1 MWIRRGDL
9 FYADLNPVKGSEQA
23 GHRPVLVIQNDV
35 SNQYASTTI
44 VAPLTT
50 TVFPKRYP
58 THVSLHKGTG
68 GLRTDSTALLSQI
81 RTIDKSRLG
90 RKVGHLPPDLMHRV
104 NEAIKISLALV

>member
-58 THVSLHKGTG
+58 THVPLQKGIG
-68 GLRTDSTALLSQI
+68 GLRANSTVLLSQI
-81 RTIDKSRLG
+81 RTVDKSRLG
-90 RKVGHLPPDLMHRV
+90 RKVGRLTPDLMHRV
-104 NEAIKISLALV
+104 NEAIKISLDLV

>member
-9 FYADLNPVKGSEQA
+9 FYADLNPVRGSEQA

-50 TVFPKRYP
+50 TLFSRRYP
-58 THVSLHKGTG
+58 THIPLQKGTS
-68 GLRTDSTALLSQI
+68 GLRTDSTVLLSQI

-90 RKVGHLPPDLMHRV
+90 RKIGHLSVPLMEHV
-104 NEAIKISLALV
+104 NAAIRTSLALA